1 MKIEGTRKGAR
12 GCVVLMAVLA
22 AGAVISRPPRIF
34 ADEPGEVL
42 RLFREGNDLLN
53 RGRFA
58 DAVAN
63 YDRCL
68 AADPHFAKAYFNRAL
83 SNEMVD
89 RAKALEDW
97 KRFVEAAADDPGLK
111 WDVARAQAR
120 IQILDRMPPLPEGL
134 SPSRYVGAAE
144 DFYRLV
150 AAESDGAQWRDFPVK
165 VFLGSAPSVKWQL
178 GVREAYEIWAA
189 VFPVKMELYR
199 DKADIRIGWEESV
212 QGEGH
217 AGEEMDWVRTV
228 RVGDR
233 MSGRRIALIT
243 VDLSRNWSKDEI
255 GAIMLH
261 EFGHAL
267 GIKGH
272 SDSNKDIMFWQMQEK
287 FRQIPTPI
295 LPAPLFWRSLVKKP
309 SQRDSNTLIRLYNSA
324 GYVTPLR

>member
-1 MKIEGTRKGAR
+1 MKIDGTKG
-12 GCVVLMAVLA
+12 GVLLMAVLAVLA
-22 AGAVISRPPRIF
+22 AGAVISRSPRIF
-34 ADEPGEVL
+34 ADEPGEAL
-42 RLFREGNDLLN
+42 RLFREANDMLN

-89 RAKALEDW
+89 RAMALEDW
-97 KRFVEAAADDPGLK
+97 KRFVEAAAADPGLK

-120 IQILDRMPPLPEGL
+120 IQILERMPPLPEGL
-134 SPSRYVGAAE
+134 LPSRYDGAAE

-150 AAESDGAQWRDFPVK
+150 AAESDGAQWRDFSVK
-165 VFLGSAPSVKWQL
+165 VFLGSAPNVKWQL

-189 VFPVKMELYR
+189 VFPMKMELYR

-212 QGEGH
+212 QGAGH
-217 AGEEMDWVRTV
+217 AGEEIDWVRTE

-233 MSGRRIALIT
+233 MTGRRIAIIT
-243 VDLSRNWSKDEI
+243 VDLSRNWTKDEMR
-255 GAIMLH
+255 AIMLH
-261 EFGHAL
+261 EFGHVL

-295 LPAPLFWRSLVKKP
+295 LPLPFFWRSLVKQP
-309 SQRDSNTLIRLYNSA
+309 SQRDMNTLIRLYNSA
-324 GYVTPLR
+324 GYLAPLR